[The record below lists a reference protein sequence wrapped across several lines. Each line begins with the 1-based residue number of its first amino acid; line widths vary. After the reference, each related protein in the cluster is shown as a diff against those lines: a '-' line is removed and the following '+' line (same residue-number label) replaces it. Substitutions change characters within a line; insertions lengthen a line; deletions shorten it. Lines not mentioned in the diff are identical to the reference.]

1 MRGGCP
7 QMINYNQGVFRL
19 TTDNTSYVFQVTKF
33 GHLEHVYYGEKS
45 PIDQEITPFLL
56 KRSAM
61 LGSSVVYDESDP
73 LYCLDNR
80 CLEWSGIGRGD
91 YREAAAEIKMPD
103 GSYAN
108 DFIYQEHEVIMG
120 STKMGTLPSAYAKD
134 KDCKTLKI
142 TMLDESNDVKLL
154 LYYSVYAKTNV
165 ITRRTVLKNHNEKP
179 LVIRKLMSMCVD
191 MPDNNFQLITLDGG
205 WIKEANAHKH
215 KLSYGMRVNS
225 STTGASSN
233 RHNPAIMLTHK
244 NADENTG
251 GVYAFNIVY
260 SGNHYSAVETSN
272 HDIVRVVM
280 GINPYCFEWELKNG
294 EQFET
299 PEAVMTYS
307 GRGFNATSANM
318 HDFVNEH
325 IVRGQWQGEERPI
338 VLNNWEAHFFKFTRG
353 KLLKLAKQGAKA
365 GVEMFVL
372 DDGWFGKRD
381 SDTAGLGDYSVN
393 RKKLPRGLGEFSD
406 KIHSM
411 GMKFGLWF
419 EPEMV
424 NMDSDLYRVHP
435 EYAVTTPGKKPAL
448 GRNQLL
454 LDLCNPAVRDYIV
467 ENVGK
472 VLDEGKVDYVKWDF
486 NRHHSDAYSPLLEN
500 QGEFFHRYI
509 CGLYEVFE
517 RIFSS
522 RPHILL
528 ESCSSGGNRF
538 DLGMLC
544 YSPQIWASD
553 DTDPIERLRI
563 QTGLSY
569 FYPLSTM
576 GAHVSEAPHQQT
588 LRDTPMTTRFNVASF
603 GCLGYELDLKFLSRV
618 QKREMN
624 TQIEFYK
631 KWRKVF
637 QYGRF
642 YRGESAKDNKVIWH
656 CVDKDKSKGVT
667 GFFQTLAT
675 ASEGADILEFQGLDK
690 NKKYAV
696 KTRPQ
701 SIFVKRFGGLVKHL
715 LPVSI
720 DPQGF
725 IFSLINKYYSI
736 TDCVEEYE
744 AYGQALENG
753 IMLNNQFVGSYYNE
767 NTRLLGDF
775 GSNLYTVELD
785 S

>member
-1 MRGGCP
+1 
-7 QMINYNQGVFRL
+7 MISYNQGVFRL

-33 GHLEHVYYGEKS
+33 GNLEHIYYGKKL
-45 PIDQEITPFLL
+45 PVDQEITPFLL
-56 KRSAM
+56 KRSATI
-61 LGSSVVYDESDP
+61 GCTVAYDESDSR
-73 LYCLDNR
+73 YCLDNM

-103 GSYAN
+103 GSFSN
-108 DFIYQEHEVIMG
+108 DFIYQEHEVING
-120 STKMGTLPSAYAKD
+120 SVKMDTLPSAIAAEE
-134 KDCKTLKI
+134 DCQTLKV
-142 TMLDESNDVKLL
+142 TMSDESNDVKLL
-154 LYYSVYAKTNV
+154 LFYSVYAKANV
-165 ITRRTVLKNHNEKP
+165 ITRRAVLENQNEKP

-191 MPDNNFQLITLDGG
+191 MPDNNFQLTTLDGG
-205 WIKEANAHKH
+205 WIKEANAHRR
-215 KLSYGMRVNS
+215 KLSYGMHVNS

-233 RHNPAIMLTHK
+233 RHNPAIMLAH
-244 NADENTG
+244 NNTG
-251 GVYAFNIVY
+251 EDSGEVYAFNIVY

-280 GINPYCFEWELKNG
+280 GINPYCFEWELKKG

-307 GRGFNATSANM
+307 LAGFNGMSANM

-325 IVRGQWQGEERPI
+325 IVRGQWQDKERPI

-353 KLLKLAKQGAKA
+353 KLLKLARQGAKA

-372 DDGWFGKRD
+372 DDGWFGNRD
-381 SDTAGLGDYSVN
+381 SDTAGLGDYTVN
-393 RKKLPRGLGEFSD
+393 RRKLPRGLGEFSD
-406 KIHSM
+406 KIHGM
-411 GMKFGLWF
+411 GMQFGLWF

-424 NMDSDLYRVHP
+424 NVDSDLYRAHP
-435 EYAVTTPGKKPAL
+435 EYAVTTPGKKASL

-454 LDLCNPAVRDYIV
+454 LDLCNPKVRDYIV

-472 VLDEGKVDYVKWDF
+472 VLDEGNVDYVKWDF
-486 NRHHSDAYSPLLEN
+486 NRHHSDAYSPLLKN
-500 QGEFFHRYI
+500 QGEFFHRYV
-509 CGLYEVFE
+509 CGLYEVLE
-517 RIFSS
+517 RIFAS

-544 YSPQIWASD
+544 YSPQIWTSD
-553 DTDPIERLRI
+553 NTDPISRLRI

-588 LRDTPMTTRFNVASF
+588 LRDTPMTTRFNVAAF
-603 GCLGYELDLKFLSRV
+603 GCLGYELDLQFLSRV
-618 QKREMN
+618 QRKEMCE
-624 TQIEFYK
+624 QIEFYK
-631 KWRKVF
+631 KWRRVF

-642 YRGESAKDNKVIWH
+642 YRGEVAKDNKVIWH
-656 CVDKDKSKGVT
+656 CVAKDKKVGVT

-675 ASEGADILEFQGLDK
+675 ASEGADVLGFRGLEEG
-690 NKKYAV
+690 KKYSV
-696 KTRPQ
+696 KTKPQ
-701 SIFVKRFGGLVKHL
+701 SIFIKRFGGLVKHI
-715 LPVSI
+715 LPVSL

-725 IFSLINKYYSI
+725 IFSMINKNYAI

-744 AYGQALENG
+744 GYGEVLEHG
-753 IMLNNQFVGSYYNE
+753 IMLNNQFVGSYYNA

-775 GSNLYTVELD
+775 GSNLYVVEEVD
-785 S
+785 E